1 MRRRPPPPVVAMFSF
16 LAAAALL
23 AVVVW
28 PQGVAAGR
36 LAPFIWAAAL
46 RIPLL
51 LALGAAAVILVVLAW
66 RRPRSRVVLVPVAAA
81 LVLAALANGA
91 VLVSRGFDSSARGAD
106 RTHAAAAGTVRVL
119 SWNTEHAAP
128 GPLAIAAVITDAGAD
143 IVMLPETDAAA
154 TGRIAAEL
162 VSRGHRVEHDTIDHP
177 DFPGSVP
184 TSIMFL
190 DAYADAGYVHL
201 SDAGSTP
208 GQPSGLWGADGEST
222 PVVGAV
228 HTVPPM
234 PWAVPLWSAGL
245 DWVASACTDPL
256 AIIAG
261 DLNATVD
268 HMVGLGAEGADIG
281 RCRDAAKLESA
292 AARGTWPSDVPEW
305 SASPID
311 HILVGSAWQVV
322 SFDVVEDASAPGS
335 DHRPVVAEL
344 MPTV

>member
-1 MRRRPPPPVVAMFSF
+1 MRRHPSPPVVALLAF

-28 PQGVAAGR
+28 PQGVGAAR
-36 LAPFIWAAAL
+36 SAPFVWAAAL
-46 RIPLL
+46 RVPLL
-51 LALGAAAVILVVLAW
+51 FVLGAAAVILAIVAW
-66 RRPRSRVVLVPVAAA
+66 RRSRSRVVLVPVAAA
-81 LVLAALANGA
+81 LVLAAFADGA
-91 VLVSRGFDSSARGAD
+91 VLVSRGFESPASGATGTD
-106 RTHAAAAGTVRVL
+106 TAADVVRVL
-119 SWNTEHAAP
+119 SWNTEHGAP
-128 GPLAIAAVITDAGAD
+128 GPLAIAAVITDARAD

-154 TGRIAAEL
+154 TGQIAAEL
-162 VSRGHRVEHDTIDHP
+162 IARGHRVEYDTIDHA

-184 TSIMFL
+184 TSVMFL

-256 AIIAG
+256 AIVAG

-268 HMVGLGAEGADIG
+268 HMAGLGADGADIG

-292 AARGTWPSDVPEW
+292 AARGTWPSTVPEW

-344 MPTV
+344 VSTV